1 MDEMVWRILSHGLD
15 ISWLHL
21 GYDRQHRGG
30 DSFSGERF
38 HGDILG
44 SLERL
49 ESLTTAESQDTIVLL
64 VHRQIVYYDFL
75 FPLWFTYSHTGVDS
89 ISKQPT
95 MEQPV

>member
-1 MDEMVWRILSHGLD
+1 MGWIY
-15 ISWLHL
+15 L

-30 DSFSGERF
+30 DSFFGERF

-64 VHRQIVYYDFL
+64 VHR
-75 FPLWFTYSHTGVDS
+75 
-89 ISKQPT
+89 
-95 MEQPV
+95 